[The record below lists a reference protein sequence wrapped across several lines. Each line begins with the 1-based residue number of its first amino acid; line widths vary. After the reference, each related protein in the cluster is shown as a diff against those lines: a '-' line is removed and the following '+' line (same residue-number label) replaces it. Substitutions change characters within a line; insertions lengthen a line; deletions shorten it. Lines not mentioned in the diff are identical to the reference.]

1 MPTKN
6 RKGFFVVSCSCHFR
20 NKDVFIF
27 FTIVFTFYPICRLC
41 FLLNCYYISVCNVI
55 REVTVQYVVF
65 FMEDLGGSG
74 KPKGCPIGTHSNYAT
89 DCQYHLLLYSTEYF

>member
-6 RKGFFVVSCSCHFR
+6 RKGYFVESCSCHFR
-20 NKDVFIF
+20 NKDGFNLFYNCFYF
-27 FTIVFTFYPICRLC
+27 FPYMSSC
-41 FLLNCYYISVCNVI
+41 FLFNCYYISVCNVI

-89 DCQYHLLLYSTEYF
+89 DFQYNLL